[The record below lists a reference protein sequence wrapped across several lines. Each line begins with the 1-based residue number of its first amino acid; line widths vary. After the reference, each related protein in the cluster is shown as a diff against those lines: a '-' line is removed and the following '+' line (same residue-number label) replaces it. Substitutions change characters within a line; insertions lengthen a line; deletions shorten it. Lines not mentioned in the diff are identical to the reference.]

1 MATKKPET
9 EAEAKSVKKEE
20 DERVMVMVPYIDGQD
35 PEVTVII
42 NGRITKFRKG
52 ETVYVPK
59 NVAKVLEDSNKQ
71 ALVAR
76 RNRQKFKEQ
85 VTDL

>member
-9 EAEAKSVKKEE
+9 EAEAKSVSNE
-20 DERVMVMVPYIDGQD
+20 DERVMVMVPYVEGQD

-52 ETVYVPK
+52 ETVMIPK
-59 NVAKVLEDSNKQ
+59 NVAKVLENSNKQ
-71 ALVAR
+71 VLVAR
-76 RNRQKFKEQ
+76 RNREKYRTQ

>member
-9 EAEAKSVKKEE
+9 EAEAKSVSNE
-20 DERVMVMVPYIDGQD
+20 DERVMVMVPYVEGQD

-52 ETVYVPK
+52 ETVMVPK
-59 NVAKVLEDSNKQ
+59 NVAKVLENSNKQ
-71 ALVAR
+71 VLVAR
-76 RNRQKFKEQ
+76 RNREKYRTQ

>member
-9 EAEAKSVKKEE
+9 EAEAKSVSNE
-20 DERVMVMVPYIDGQD
+20 DERVMVMVPYVEGQD

-52 ETVYVPK
+52 ETVMVPK
-59 NVAKVLEDSNKQ
+59 SVAKVLENSNKQ
-71 ALVAR
+71 VLVAR
-76 RNRQKFKEQ
+76 RNREKYRTQ

>member
-9 EAEAKSVKKEE
+9 EAEAKSVSKE
-20 DERVMVMVPYIDGQD
+20 DDRVMVMVPYVEGQD

-52 ETVYVPK
+52 ETVMVPK
-59 NVAKVLEDSNKQ
+59 NVAKVLENSNKQ
-71 ALVAR
+71 VLVAR
-76 RNRQKFKEQ
+76 RNREKYRTQ

>member
-9 EAEAKSVKKEE
+9 EAEAKSVNKD
-20 DERVMVMVPYIDGQD
+20 DERVMVMVPYVEGQD

-52 ETVYVPK
+52 ETVMVPK
-59 NVAKVLEDSNKQ
+59 NVAKVLENSNKQ
-71 ALVAR
+71 VLVAR
-76 RNRQKFKEQ
+76 RNREKYRTQ

>member
-9 EAEAKSVKKEE
+9 EAEAKSVNKE
-20 DERVMVMVPYIDGQD
+20 DERVMVMVPYVEGQD

-52 ETVYVPK
+52 ETVMVPK
-59 NVAKVLEDSNKQ
+59 NVAKVLENSNKQ
-71 ALVAR
+71 VLVAR
-76 RNRQKFKEQ
+76 RNREKYRTQ